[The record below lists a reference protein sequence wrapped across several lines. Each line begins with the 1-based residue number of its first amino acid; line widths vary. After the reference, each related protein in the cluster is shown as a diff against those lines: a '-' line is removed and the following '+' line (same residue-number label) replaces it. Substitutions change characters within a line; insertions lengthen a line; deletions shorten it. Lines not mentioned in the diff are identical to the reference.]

1 MGLVGQAG
9 WAQAL
14 DPSVSNPTHRGK
26 KNVLR
31 IGKADLGK
39 FIIK

>member
-1 MGLVGQAG
+1 MGLFGQAG

-14 DPSVSNPTHRGK
+14 DPIVSNPKHMAEKTVR
-26 KNVLR
+26 R